1 MAKKQKAESRAKA
14 EQKQK
19 AEQKNNNFVYIKMSV
34 NIFGSGGGG
43 SAQSSKSD
51 TKYVDRK
58 FITLTTNLNSK
69 MDKSGG
75 LFSGNIDMGDNNITL
90 SHTPISGHDVANKL
104 YVDTAVNNHVL
115 ITTTPD
121 SKLSSSHVPTEDD
134 DVINKKYL
142 DAILA
147 HRLNDDD
154 MKIIENRL
162 SLKANKAGEVFTGA
176 VDLGSSK
183 ISSTYIPTTDNDLV
197 NRKYLKSIF
206 VQNNSGYIPE
216 LNRNNYNDAG
226 FTLTSSEEIPGYLAY
241 FAFTSWKNHW
251 LPSNRTGG
259 WLQIECPNSV
269 RIHKFALCGKKTLG
283 PENRINSFS
292 LLARKEDSVEWVQL
306 FTTRNEQ
313 PLDNEVSFFHVNNT
327 STFKFFKLQI
337 KGSIGDTP
345 GVSFFQLFTLDS
357 IA

>member
-1 MAKKQKAESRAKA
+1 
-14 EQKQK
+14 
-19 AEQKNNNFVYIKMSV
+19 MSV
-34 NIFGSGGGG
+34 NIFGSSGR
-43 SAQSSKSD
+43 QSSKID
-51 TKYVDRK
+51 NTYVDRK
-58 FITLTTNLNSK
+58 FTNLATNLTSK

-75 LFSGNIDMGDNNITL
+75 NFTGDIHMADKNITI
-90 SHTPISGHDVANKL
+90 SHTPMNANDVANKK
-104 YVDTAVNNHVL
+104 YVDTAVNNHLL
-115 ITTTPD
+115 ITATPD

-142 DAILA
+142 DAALA

-183 ISSTYIPTTDNDLV
+183 ISSAYIPTNDNDLV
-197 NRKYLKSIF
+197 NKKYLMSIF
-206 VQNNSGYIPE
+206 VKNNSGYIPE
-216 LNRNNYNDAG
+216 LNRNNSNDSG
-226 FTLTSSEEIPGYLAY
+226 FTLTSGEDISGYPAY

-269 RIHKFALCGKKTLG
+269 RIHKFALCGKK
-283 PENRINSFS
+283 
-292 LLARKEDSVEWVQL
+292 EDSVEWVQL
-306 FTTRNEQ
+306 FTTRDEQ

-327 STFKFFKLQI
+327 LTFKFFKLQI

>member
-1 MAKKQKAESRAKA
+1 
-14 EQKQK
+14 
-19 AEQKNNNFVYIKMSV
+19 MSV
-34 NIFGSGGGG
+34 NIFGSSGR
-43 SAQSSKSD
+43 QSSKID
-51 TKYVDRK
+51 NTYVDRK
-58 FITLTTNLNSK
+58 FITLTTNLNSN

-75 LFSGNIDMGDNNITL
+75 SFSGNIEMGDNNITL
-90 SHTPISGHDVANKL
+90 TRTPISDHDVANKK

-115 ITTTPD
+115 ITATPD

-142 DAILA
+142 DAVLA

-183 ISSTYIPTTDNDLV
+183 ISSAYIPTNDNDLV

-216 LNRNNYNDAG
+216 LNRNNSNDAG
-226 FTLTSSEEIPGYLAY
+226 FTLTSSEEISGYPAY

-251 LPSNRTGG
+251 LPSDRTGG
-259 WLQIECPNSV
+259 
-269 RIHKFALCGKKTLG
+269 
-283 PENRINSFS
+283 
-292 LLARKEDSVEWVQL
+292 
-306 FTTRNEQ
+306 
-313 PLDNEVSFFHVNNT
+313 
-327 STFKFFKLQI
+327 
-337 KGSIGDTP
+337 
-345 GVSFFQLFTLDS
+345 
-357 IA
+357 